1 MGWNKLATTA
11 YVDAQVDTADAIS
24 ELADTTIQVTIANN
38 EVLAWDGS
46 SAWINQTAVEAGLQP
61 NDSALTQLATYVPQ
75 EVTRGIADGNLARID
90 QDGVANDDYAKFTA
104 NGLEGR
110 DSTQVKTDLGLT
122 IGTDVQAQ
130 DDGLAYIA
138 GLTITNE
145 ATFKEQTSLEIGVDV
160 QAYHAT
166 LAAVAGSTYT
176 GDDAITTLGVIG
188 TGEWRGTTVGTSY
201 GGTGVTSM
209 TALKNAL
216 DDETWTFAEDVTLLK
231 DILVTGNLD
240 VKGTTTTIDSANLAV
255 TDPVIQLSVLADQS
269 NYAAVDSAIIFGHST
284 NASGGKIIND
294 AGTGFKFTKLTTADD
309 VKDGTIVGEGTAG
322 VGVYTDCFMA
332 KVVLD
337 EVDDSSSAPTV
348 VNGGIYFNGTDIFVG
363 TD

>member
-46 SAWINQTAVEAGLQP
+46 SKWINQTAVEAGLQP

-122 IGTDVQAQ
+122 IGTDVQA
-130 DDGLAYIA
+130 
-138 GLTITNE
+138 
-145 ATFKEQTSLEIGVDV
+145 
-160 QAYHAT
+160 YHAN